1 MSGSTNPDGL
11 LASLNA
17 MEPAINRLES
27 IVASWTRRGDVTL
40 SFDLLKADQAY
51 FYNPPVE
58 SVRLLRSSNQ
68 NLGANVW
75 NTLVWDTVT
84 YNTGLVGYSTGSTGI
99 IYAPQNAYPTVYL
112 FIGFVVWTANSSG
125 ERLFR
130 FNELTTDG
138 PIPRM
143 ISDAPPLSGIG
154 QWEPF
159 AFAYKK
165 REKSSGFN
173 FQLWQNGAPD
183 VDLDIARMNIIKLA
197 VNEVAD
203 STKTFITTPPTQ
215 SNWVYEG
222 AAGTDMGNSS
232 LYVRTVEDSSIGAA
246 KRDRSFVQFNLS
258 GIPSGADIVSATL
271 HLFQSGMIDNTSA
284 ANSVE
289 VYRVATPWS
298 TGLTWNTQ
306 PGVVS
311 TKISSGP
318 HPTGTTGADVEFIL
332 STAEFAAMIS
342 SNYGMRLSLGNEDI
356 GSTNVEY
363 SRYAETAAEP
373 YFGRRPKLVV
383 KYVEA

>member
-1 MSGSTNPDGL
+1 MNGSTNLDNL
-11 LASLNA
+11 SASLDV
-17 MEPAINRLES
+17 MEQDINRLES
-27 IVASWTRRGDVTL
+27 VVASWTRRGDTIP

-58 SVRLLRSSNQ
+58 SVRLLRTSNQ
-68 NLGANVW
+68 NLGAGVW

-84 YNTGLVGYSTGSTGI
+84 YNTGLVDYSTGSTGI
-99 IYAPQNAYPTVYL
+99 IYVPQNAYPTVYL

-138 PIPRM
+138 PIPKM

-159 AFAYKK
+159 AFAHKK

-203 STKTFITTPPTQ
+203 STKTLIITPPTQ
-215 SNWVYEG
+215 SNRVFEG
-222 AAGTDMGNSS
+222 TPDTDVGNST
-232 LYVRTVEDSSIGAA
+232 LIVRTLEDTTAGAA
-246 KRDRSFVQFNLS
+246 KRDRSFLQFNLS
-258 GIPSGADIVSATL
+258 GIPSGADIISATL
-271 HLFQSGMIDNTSA
+271 HLFQTAESDNTSA
-284 ANSVE
+284 ANGVE
-289 VYRVATPWS
+289 VFRVVSSWS

-306 PGVVS
+306 PGTVGARMGFV
-311 TKISSGP
+311 T
-318 HPTGTTGADVEFIL
+318 HPTGTTGEDVEFSL
-332 STAEFAAMIS
+332 STDRFVSMIS
-342 SNYGMRLSLGNEDI
+342 SNYGMRLNLNNEDT
-356 GSTNVEY
+356 GSTTVE
-363 SRYAETAAEP
+363 RAEYAETAAEP
-373 YFGRRPKLVV
+373 YFARRPSLVV

>member
-1 MSGSTNPDGL
+1 MNGSTDPDSL
-11 LASLNA
+11 LASLDV
-17 MEPAINRLES
+17 MEPDIKRLES
-27 IVASWTRRGDVTL
+27 VVASWTRRGDTIP

-58 SVRLLRSSNQ
+58 SIRLLRSSDQ

-84 YNTGLVGYSTGSTGI
+84 YNTGLVDYSTGSTGI
-99 IYAPQNAYPTVYL
+99 IYVPQNAYPTVYL

-138 PIPRM
+138 PISRM

-203 STKTFITTPPTQ
+203 STKTLIIAPPTQ
-215 SNWVYEG
+215 SNRVFEG
-222 AAGTDMGNSS
+222 TPDKDVGNST
-232 LYVRTVEDSSIGAA
+232 LIVRTLEDTTAAAA
-246 KRDRSFVQFNLS
+246 KRDRSFLQFDLS

-271 HLFQSGMIDNTSA
+271 HLFQTAESDNTSA
-284 ANSVE
+284 ANDVE
-289 VYRVATPWS
+289 VFRVASSWS

-306 PGVVS
+306 PGIVGIKLGSV
-311 TKISSGP
+311 T
-318 HPTGTTGADVEFIL
+318 HPTGTTGADVEFSL
-332 STAEFAAMIS
+332 STARFVLMMS
-342 SNYGMRLSLGNEDI
+342 SNYGMRLSLNNEDT
-356 GSTNVEY
+356 GSTTIE
-363 SRYAETAAEP
+363 RAEYAETAAEP
-373 YFGRRPKLVV
+373 
-383 KYVEA
+383 